1 MHQLEVKTL
10 VDSQALKTTDL
21 GAEGEPP
28 ENHAKV
34 RQPVKMRPKCVCR
47 IQF

>member
-1 MHQLEVKTL
+1 MIMHLYSVKTG
-10 VDSQALKTTDL
+10 VDFQAVKTTDL

-34 RQPVKMRPKCVCR
+34 RQPIKIKPSVYEE
-47 IQF
+47 